1 MIAMSHSRELYRI
14 LDFMVHV
21 VVVVARVCQR
31 FRGKYS
37 RPDDLGV
44 RGRGGALH
52 GPCKGHARATTSG
65 SGPGGPGRP
74 AGQRLARGLASSASP
89 AQPSPSPVPR
99 LICPSR
105 HLPVAGRLGCSA
117 HTAAARRQEGKTK
130 QLNARFPACLPAC
143 PVRPGLMYDCCSA
156 PATFR
161 FASSLLNS
169 MR

>member
-1 MIAMSHSRELYRI
+1 MSVVIAMTVMSHSRELYRM
-14 LDFMVHV
+14 LDFMLHV

-89 AQPSPSPVPR
+89 AQPSPAPAPDRALFVHPAISR
-99 LICPSR
+99 WRGGSAALLIQQR
-105 HLPVAGRLGCSA
+105 RGAKKGRPNNLTRAS
-117 HTAAARRQEGKTK
+117 
-130 QLNARFPACLPAC
+130 LPACLPA
-143 PVRPGLMYDCCSA
+143 RSG
-156 PATFR
+156 PA
-161 FASSLLNS
+161 
-169 MR
+169 